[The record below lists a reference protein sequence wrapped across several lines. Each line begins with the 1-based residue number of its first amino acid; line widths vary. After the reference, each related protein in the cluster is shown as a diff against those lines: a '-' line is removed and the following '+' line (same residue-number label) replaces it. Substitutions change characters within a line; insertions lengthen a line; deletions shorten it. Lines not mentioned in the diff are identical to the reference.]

1 MLWILPGPTC
11 TRFDMAHPAERHYLP
26 QACSKDYDCL
36 QGAESEFAMEFDPVL
51 LARLQFAFTVT
62 FHIIFPSFTIGL
74 SAYIA
79 TLGVMWVR
87 TGEERY
93 HQLMRFWTRIFAVS
107 FAMGVVSG
115 IVMSYEFG
123 TNWSRFSLAVGNV
136 VGPLIGY
143 EVLTAFFLEAT
154 FLGVLLFGFNR
165 VPAWLYVLSSAFVAF
180 GTALSAFWI
189 LSANSWMQTPAGY
202 EIRNGIAYPTDW
214 LAVIF
219 NPSFPY
225 RFAHMLNAAYL
236 TTGFVVLAVGARYL
250 LAGRYIA
257 EASTMLRM
265 AIGLTAVLAP
275 LQLVIG
281 DQHGLDTLRL
291 QPIKVAAMEAHWDG
305 SKPGDFEIFSWP
317 DEQAE
322 INRYALAIPNGA
334 SLILTHR
341 MHGLFQGLT
350 SVPAAE
356 RPPVKIVFFSFRV
369 MLALGFFMIG
379 AALLGA
385 FLWWRGTLFETRWY
399 LHIVAQTWWVGFVA
413 VIAGWITTESGRQP
427 WIVDKILRTA
437 EATSPVMGESILL
450 TLILFVLAY
459 GVVFSFGIYYIN
471 RLINRGPEHPPEIRR
486 PLAGSPITAA
496 RGGGEPIH
504 G

>member
-1 MLWILPGPTC
+1 MMWIPLAGEGTASAYRSDG
-11 TRFDMAHPAERHYLP
+11 TVRLV
-26 QACSKDYDCL
+26 KDYV
-36 QGAESEFAMEFDPVL
+36 QGYYFSKIARSEFAMDFDPVL

-79 TLGVMWVR
+79 TLGVLWQR
-87 TGEERY
+87 SGNERY
-93 HQLMRFWTRIFAVS
+93 HLLMRFW
-107 FAMGVVSG
+107 
-115 IVMSYEFG
+115 SYEFG
-123 TNWSRFSLAVGNV
+123 TNWSHFSVVVGNV
-136 VGPLIGY
+136 IGPLIGY
-143 EVLTAFFLEAT
+143 EVLSAFFLEAT

-165 VPAWLYVLSSAFVAF
+165 VPPWLYVLSAVIVAV

-202 EIRNGIAYPTDW
+202 ELRNGIAYPVDW

-236 TTGFVVLAVGARYL
+236 TTGFVVLAVGARFL
-250 LAGRYIA
+250 IAGRHI
-257 EASTMLRM
+257 EEGRTMLRM
-265 AIGLTAVLAP
+265 AIGLTAILAP

-281 DQHGLDTLRL
+281 DQHGLNTLQY
-291 QPIKVAAMEAHWDG
+291 QPLKVAAMEAHWHGTD
-305 SKPGDFEIFSWP
+305 PGDFHIFAWP
-317 DEQAE
+317 DEKAGVNRLE
-322 INRYALAIPNGA
+322 ISIPKAA

-341 MHGLFQGLT
+341 LNGLFKGLD
-350 SVPAAE
+350 SVPPAE
-356 RPPVKIVFFSFRV
+356 RPPVKIVFFAFRV

-379 AALLGA
+379 AALYGA

-399 LHIVAQTWWVGFVA
+399 LRMMAQCWWIGFVA
-413 VIAGWITTESGRQP
+413 VISGWVVSESGRQP
-427 WIVDKILRTA
+427 WIVEHILRTA
-437 EATSPVMGESILL
+437 DASSPVPGGSIIV
-450 TLILFVLAY
+450 TLVLFVLAY

-471 RLINRGPEHPPEIRR
+471 RLIAKGPETPSDVPE

-496 RGGGEPIH
+496 H
-504 G
+504 GSGTLS